1 MTETTTV
8 LVLGR
13 LGSVVDDAMRDL
25 RVPGVEIL
33 TGTGLDD
40 VRAAFAGDPPDHVVM
55 GAGLDLEV
63 RLAIVRE
70 VFTRSATTTVHLK
83 DVASGP
89 AGLLPFTRGVVRGLV
104 EPPST

>member
-1 MTETTTV
+1 VADTIV

-13 LGSVVDDAMRDL
+13 LGSVVDAVRDL

-40 VRAAFAGDPPDHVVM
+40 VRAALAGRPPDHVVM

-70 VFTRSATTTVHLK
+70 VFTRSTTTTVHLK
-83 DVASGP
+83 DVDSGP
-89 AGLLPFTRGVVRGLV
+89 AGLLPFARDVIHGLV
-104 EPPST
+104 GRPED

>member
-1 MTETTTV
+1 MADTTV

-13 LGSVVDDAMRDL
+13 LGSVVDEAVRDL
-25 RVPGVEIL
+25 HAPGVEIL

-40 VRAAFAGDPPDHVVM
+40 VREALAGHPPDHVVM

-70 VFTRSATTTVHLK
+70 VLTRSTTTTVHLK
-83 DVASGP
+83 DVDSGP
-89 AGLLPFTRGVVRGLV
+89 AGLLPFASGVIRGLV
-104 EPPST
+104 GQP